1 MIYDSWVIIDPN
13 MKWIHCKENVISVNN
28 IPGSYPKV
36 QCKYGDDSEQWIVE
50 ESFGVRMAPAPSNL
64 IIINDSDEEDGEL
77 DVPKIPN
84 QNIQTSPT
92 GLTFPAPP
100 LDLNLTPQEHK
111 ILELLDEDLGTDS
124 QIRESWTVLLK
135 SIDY

>member
-1 MIYDSWVIIDPN
+1 
-13 MKWIHCKENVISVNN
+13 
-28 IPGSYPKV
+28 
-36 QCKYGDDSEQWIVE
+36 
-50 ESFGVRMAPAPSNL
+50 MAPAPSNL

-77 DVPKIPN
+77 EVPKIPN